1 MPRQLL
7 ALKRRM
13 LGVVNQNEVARKL
26 GIRVEHVNRVL
37 NGHRKSRRV
46 CDAIEAMIAER
57 ETPSKGVN

>member
-1 MPRQLL
+1 
-7 ALKRRM
+7 M